1 MNTFAPLFSGL
12 VESSI
17 WEEPY
22 HVRILFVSML
32 AIKDLDHVV
41 RRNEYQLMKR
51 ANISAEEV
59 KEAIKILES
68 PDGRRPGQLYDGRRI
83 QRVEDGWIVL
93 NGQFYEE
100 QMRAISRRFYK
111 ARKQREYRRA
121 EKEGGQPDGG
131 AAAVARA
138 EDHEQDPV
146 AAAEHEAL
154 YRQVEEP

>member
-32 AIKDLDHVV
+32 AIKDMDHVV

-59 KEAIKILES
+59 KEALKILES
-68 PDGRRPGQLYDGRRI
+68 PDTRRPGQLHDGRRI
-83 QRVEDGWIVL
+83 QKVEDGWIVL

-100 QMRAISRRFYK
+100 QMRTISRRFYK

-121 EKEGGQPDGG
+121 EKEGGCDNDGFIQPRVDKIP
-131 AAAVARA
+131 
-138 EDHEQDPV
+138 EDDE
-146 AAAEHEAL
+146 
-154 YRQVEEP
+154 